1 MFLTVENEVMKI
13 IVITAIRIIM
23 IVMIRMIITKI
34 LISDNHIYSNDNYAD
49 CNSINNI
56 FLLKISSP
64 VNTQGH

>member
-13 IVITAIRIIM
+13 IVITTIRIIM

-34 LISDNHIYSNDNYAD
+34 LITDNHIYGNYNAD

-56 FLLKISSP
+56 FY
-64 VNTQGH
+64 